1 MSSEESRVNQADL
14 GKPSGT
20 LNGHIYLIDD
30 NEDIRKHLSG
40 VLVRYGLSVESYADA
55 ESFLNDSIEVA
66 PAVVLLDMAL
76 PGINGVA
83 TFKRLIDSGRKT
95 PVIYLSG
102 QSEPQ
107 EIIDALKMGAHDFL
121 WKPFSIDKLIEAITK
136 ALDADEWRITNQASM
151 HQVGNLWNQLTLRE
165 KEVARLM
172 VKGFGNN
179 EISARMGIMPDTIKK
194 HRARVMDKLGVEAL
208 ADLLVILD
216 GVDLG

>member
-1 MSSEESRVNQADL
+1 MSTQESHDNQTIHATPKGAL
-14 GKPSGT
+14 H
-20 LNGHIYLIDD
+20 GHVYLIDD
-30 NEDIRKHLSG
+30 NEDIRKHLTA
-40 VLVRYGLSVESYADA
+40 VLVRYGLSVESYVDA

-76 PGINGVA
+76 PGLNGIA
-83 TFKRLIDSGRKT
+83 TFKRLCDSGRKT

-136 ALDADEWRITNQASM
+136 ALVADELRITNQASV
-151 HQVGNLWNQLTLRE
+151 HQVGNLWNLLTLRE

-179 EISARMGIMPDTIKK
+179 EISTRLGIMPDTIKK
-194 HRARVMDKLGVEAL
+194 HRSRVMEKLGAEAL
-208 ADLLVILD
+208 ADVLVLLD
-216 GVDLG
+216 GVDLE

>member
-1 MSSEESRVNQADL
+1 
-14 GKPSGT
+14 
-20 LNGHIYLIDD
+20 
-30 NEDIRKHLSG
+30 
-40 VLVRYGLSVESYADA
+40 
-55 ESFLNDSIEVA
+55 
-66 PAVVLLDMAL
+66 
-76 PGINGVA
+76 
-83 TFKRLIDSGRKT
+83 
-95 PVIYLSG
+95 
-102 QSEPQ
+102 
-107 EIIDALKMGAHDFL
+107 
-121 WKPFSIDKLIEAITK
+121 
-136 ALDADEWRITNQASM
+136 M